1 MRSFIKWIA
10 IVGMLLGS
18 TTAAAQQK
26 QGQQGRGVI
35 TIAEVTIVGRVQKP
49 IAAVDV
55 NRLSPKLTLSER
67 RQPLVERIE
76 KAVYKDPF

>member
-1 MRSFIKWIA
+1 MRSFIKWTA

-18 TTAAAQQK
+18 TTATAQQK